1 MAAQTLT
8 GVNVPPA
15 QTWNYLRI
23 NDISLELPAVVSKGT
38 VPSRLPRLF
47 SQMECGLGKEAVSW
61 IEASAGDAR
70 YVEVPR
76 GTTFEE
82 PILVDVASDGGEVH
96 DLGVLLREGAS
107 ATVVV
112 AAHGTGTSA
121 AASSAALVRVIVER
135 GAHLKVVEILSV
147 GDGNQHL
154 EGLGIQA
161 DDDSSVEI
169 RQYALGGARRAV
181 GLAVDLAGK
190 GASLR
195 LDSRYLVGGHDL
207 LDINH
212 VVRQRGRNTRCDIVT
227 QGLLEDAAHKTLRE
241 TIDLVH
247 GAKGAKGN
255 EVETVLVAGDEV
267 VNKTLP
273 VILCDEDDVAG
284 NHGASIGSVSPEQL
298 AYLAG
303 RGLSEDEATK
313 LFARA
318 ILDDAAIHA
327 PEGVSLACAL
337 ERAEQVLGAE
347 MAHDAA
353 DALGLEPTN
362 SENEEASA

>member
-1 MAAQTLT
+1 
-8 GVNVPPA
+8 
-15 QTWNYLRI
+15 
-23 NDISLELPAVVSKGT
+23 VV
-38 VPSRLPRLF
+38 
-47 SQMECGLGKEAVSW
+47 AVS
-61 IEASAGDAR
+61 
-70 YVEVPR
+70 
-76 GTTFEE
+76 
-82 PILVDVASDGGEVH
+82 
-96 DLGVLLREGAS
+96 
-107 ATVVV
+107 
-112 AAHGTGTSA
+112 
-121 AASSAALVRVIVER
+121 
-135 GAHLKVVEILSV
+135 LKK
-147 GDGNQHL
+147 L

-161 DDDSSVEI
+161 ADNSNVEI
-169 RQYALGGARRAV
+169 HQYALGGARRAV

-190 GASLR
+190 DASLR

-212 VVRQRGRNTRCDIVT
+212 VVRQRGVGTRCDIVT

-241 TIDLVH
+241 TIDLIH

-298 AYLAG
+298 TYLAG

-337 ERAEQVLGAE
+337 ERSEKILGAE
-347 MAHDAA
+347 VAQDTAEGLNLTPAA
-353 DALGLEPTN
+353 SDTN
-362 SENEEASA
+362 VTEEAGA